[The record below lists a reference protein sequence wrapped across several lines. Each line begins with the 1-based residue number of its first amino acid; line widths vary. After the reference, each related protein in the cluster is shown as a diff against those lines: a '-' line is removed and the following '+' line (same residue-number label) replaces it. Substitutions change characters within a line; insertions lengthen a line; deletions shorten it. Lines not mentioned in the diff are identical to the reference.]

1 MIRIR
6 EGSEFFVRAL
16 DNCKL
21 ICGVSWGQSYTDSG
35 GQATVFLTSD
45 FTNTVVRGSRP
56 FAEST
61 YLDVV
66 RFLIRST
73 ERLVL

>member
-1 MIRIR
+1 
-6 EGSEFFVRAL
+6 VCAL

-21 ICGVSWGQSYTDSG
+21 ICGVSWGQSDTDSG
-35 GQATVFLTSD
+35 GQATVFLASD

-66 RFLIRST
+66 RFLIRSS
-73 ERLVL
+73 ERLAV